1 MGQIK
6 MFRDKKKSWLEETF
20 AKRVKLMPRVK
31 KKKIR
36 IEILTLNKLFTR
48 LLVLLEQIKAG
59 NNSCKLKIK
68 LDK

>member
-1 MGQIK
+1 MAGRNFCQKSKINASSE
-6 MFRDKKKSWLEETF
+6 KKT
-20 AKRVKLMPRVK
+20 
-31 KKKIR
+31 KIR

-48 LLVLLEQIKAG
+48 LLVLLEQIKAE

>member
-1 MGQIK
+1 MAGRNFCQ
-6 MFRDKKKSWLEETF
+6 KSKINASSE
-20 AKRVKLMPRVK
+20 K

>member
-1 MGQIK
+1 MTGRNFCQKSKINASSE
-6 MFRDKKKSWLEETF
+6 KKT
-20 AKRVKLMPRVK
+20 
-31 KKKIR
+31 KIR
-36 IEILTLNKLFTR
+36 IKILTLNKLFAR

>member
-1 MGQIK
+1 MAGRNFCQKSKINASSE
-6 MFRDKKKSWLEETF
+6 KKT
-20 AKRVKLMPRVK
+20 
-31 KKKIR
+31 KIR

-48 LLVLLEQIKAG
+48 LLVLLEQIKPG

>member
-1 MGQIK
+1 MAGRNFCQKSKINASSE
-6 MFRDKKKSWLEETF
+6 KKT
-20 AKRVKLMPRVK
+20 
-31 KKKIR
+31 KIR

-48 LLVLLEQIKAG
+48 LLVLLEQITAE

>member
-1 MGQIK
+1 MAGRNFSQKSKINASSE
-6 MFRDKKKSWLEETF
+6 KKT
-20 AKRVKLMPRVK
+20 
-31 KKKIR
+31 KIR

>member
-1 MGQIK
+1 MAGRNFCQKSKINASSE
-6 MFRDKKKSWLEETF
+6 KKT
-20 AKRVKLMPRVK
+20 
-31 KKKIR
+31 KIR
-36 IEILTLNKLFTR
+36 IEILTLSKLFTR

>member
-1 MGQIK
+1 

>member
-1 MGQIK
+1 MAGRNFCQKSKINASSE
-6 MFRDKKKSWLEETF
+6 KKT
-20 AKRVKLMPRVK
+20 
-31 KKKIR
+31 KIR

>member
-1 MGQIK
+1 
-6 MFRDKKKSWLEETF
+6 MFRYKKKSWLEETF

-31 KKKIR
+31 KKTKIR
-36 IEILTLNKLFTR
+36 IEILTLNKLFKR

>member
-1 MGQIK
+1 MAGRNFCQKSKINASSE
-6 MFRDKKKSWLEETF
+6 KKT
-20 AKRVKLMPRVK
+20 
-31 KKKIR
+31 KIR

-68 LDK
+68 LGK

>member
-1 MGQIK
+1 MAGRNFCQKSKINASSE
-6 MFRDKKKSWLEETF
+6 KKN
-20 AKRVKLMPRVK
+20 
-31 KKKIR
+31 KIR